1 MNERQFDHKGSVYR
15 QGRPAYPPALFERL
29 QSAGLLAPTDI
40 AADVGAGTG
49 IFSMQLDAYVGK
61 VYAVEPNNDMRA
73 AMQADVALSPL
84 CGSAESIPLPD
95 CSVDVITAVQAF
107 HWF

>member
-1 MNERQFDHKGSVYR
+1 MRGGLPIRQRYLSACKAPGCL
-15 QGRPAYPPALFERL
+15 PP
-29 QSAGLLAPTDI
+29 PTDI

-49 IFSMQLDAYVGK
+49 IFSRQLAAYVGK
-61 VYAVEPNNDMRA
+61 AYAVEPNDDMRA

-95 CSVDVITAVQAF
+95 CSVDVITAAQAF

>member
-1 MNERQFDHKGSVYR
+1 MNERQFDHKGGVYR
-15 QGRPAYPPALFERL
+15 EWRPAYPPALFERL

-40 AADVGAGTG
+40 AADVG
-49 IFSMQLDAYVGK
+49 IFSRQLAAYVGK
-61 VYAVEPNNDMRA
+61 VYAVEPNDDMRA

-95 CSVDVITAVQAF
+95 CRVDVITAAQAF

>member
-1 MNERQFDHKGSVYR
+1 MNERQFDHKGGMYR
-15 QGRPAYPPALFERL
+15 EGRPAYPPALFERL

-49 IFSMQLDAYVGK
+49 IFSRQLAAYVGK
-61 VYAVEPNNDMRA
+61 VYAVEPNDDMRA

-95 CSVDVITAVQAF
+95 CSVDVITAAQAF